1 MPRMASNSLKRRI
14 TRLQLARA
22 KADDGRSGP
31 SGTLIDLLKKLEG
44 MSKEQLGEVRAW
56 RVGLG
61 DQFVD

>member
-14 TRLQLARA
+14 TRLQIARA
-22 KADDGRSGP
+22 KADDGRLGP
-31 SGTLIDLLKKLEG
+31 SSTLLDLLKRLEG

-61 DQFVD
+61 D

>member
-1 MPRMASNSLKRRI
+1 MPRMASNSLRRRI

-31 SGTLIDLLKKLEG
+31 SSTLLELLKKLEG

-56 RVGLG
+56 RVELG
-61 DQFVD
+61 G